1 MRVSLHEDRLLLRL
15 VLQVEELAN
24 DQLGHLLRR
33 GAGVKA
39 RPASALHLSGGV
51 TTGIIDH
58 EAIAMRPGRHRAAT
72 KSLSPWVTWAAI
84 GMPRYTMRLLRSS
97 DGMSGGGPSRC
108 PSTMMPPPAAV
119 DCISTPPSLI
129 SHDESDAVGTLLRL
143 ARRAGRPRTPASYT
157 RANEP
162 GNKPSRRRRR
172 GILGDRAAKRPTP
185 RERSD

>member
-24 DQLGHLLRR
+24 NQLGHLVRS
-33 GAGVKA
+33 GAGVK
-39 RPASALHLSGGV
+39 
-51 TTGIIDH
+51 D

-162 GNKPSRRRRR
+162 GNKPSSRKRR
-172 GILGDRAAKRPTP
+172 GMASATRADDAPH
-185 RERSD
+185 RESAPPDSSAAYHPLRL